1 MSDRTNKLAMLTP
14 PRIANLA
21 LWGGIECTV
30 NRVGDDYQDQ
40 VCRSGH
46 QDRLADLDRVAELGV
61 RTLRYPVL
69 WERTA
74 PHHPDAPNW
83 QWPDERLNRLRELGI
98 QPVVGLVHHGCGP
111 RYAPF
116 DTPAFEHE
124 LPRYAR
130 RVAERYPWVRAYT
143 PVNEP
148 LTTARFAGLYG
159 FWYPHGQSDQ
169 QFVDILLRQVRAT
182 VRAMAEIR
190 VVQPQAYLVQTD
202 DLGYVHST
210 PGMRYQA
217 DFENARRWLTWD
229 LLCGRVTPDHDLW
242 NYLRGAGATER
253 TLWYH
258 VENPCPPDVVGI
270 NHYVTSER
278 YLDEHSH
285 ADDGRMHST
294 NSKQRYVDTEI
305 VRAAPHRRLGVGN
318 LLLQAWERYGLPIA
332 VTEAHLGCTVDEQMR
347 WLGEVWQQAEWAR
360 RAGADVRAV
369 TAWALLGLYDWHCLL
384 TRQENCYEP
393 GVFDVRSGRPEPTAL
408 ANMIRELTAGK
419 PVASLVPAG
428 RGWWQ
433 SDNEVAPKRLFA
445 C

>member
-1 MSDRTNKLAMLTP
+1 MSNRTSQPAVLMP
-14 PRIANLA
+14 PEIKKPA

-30 NRVGDDYQDQ
+30 NRVGDVYQDQ

-46 QDRLADLDRVAELGV
+46 HDRLDDLDCLAELGI

-74 PHHPDAPNW
+74 PDHPEQLDW
-83 QWPDERLNRLRELGI
+83 RWSDERLNRLRTLGI
-98 QPVVGLVHHGCGP
+98 RPVVGLVHHGCGP
-111 RYAPF
+111 RYATF
-116 DTPAFEHE
+116 DQPAFERE

-130 RVAERYPWVRAYT
+130 QVAERYPWVQAYT

-159 FWYPHGQSDQ
+159 HWYPHGQSDR
-169 QFVDILLRQVRAT
+169 QFMAILMRQVRAT

-190 VVQPQAYLVQTD
+190 TVQPQARLVQTD

-210 PGMRYQA
+210 PNMQYQA

-229 LLCGRVTPDHDLW
+229 LLCGTVTPDHALW
-242 NYLRGAGATER
+242 DYLRHVGISER
-253 TLWYH
+253 ELWYH
-258 VENPCPPDVVGI
+258 VENPCPPSVVGV

-278 YLDEHSH
+278 YLDEHTD
-285 ADDGRMHST
+285 AYDPRMHGT
-294 NSKQRYVDTEI
+294 NGRDCYVDTEI
-305 VRAAPHRRLGVGN
+305 VRAAPHRRLGIGQ
-318 LLLQAWERYGLPIA
+318 LLRQVWERYGLPIV
-332 VTEAHLGCTVDEQMR
+332 VTEAHLGCTADEQMR
-347 WLGEVWQQAEWAR
+347 WLGEVWQQAEAAR

-369 TAWALLGLYDWHCLL
+369 TVWALLGLYDWHCLL
-384 TRQENCYEP
+384 TRRDDLHEP

-408 ANMIRELTAGK
+408 AGMVRRLAAGE
-419 PVASLVPAG
+419 PVASLVPPG

-433 SDNEVAPKRLFA
+433 VRN
-445 C
+445 